1 MKKSSPG
8 PPGTEGGAKTDVLT
22 SRFHFTYAGGQSTA
36 TIDRPLYYL
45 RGVDNRKG
53 SEYINESFFRDARV
67 AELEDALDLGSSP
80 HCG

>member
-22 SRFHFTYAGGQSTA
+22 SRFHITYAGGQSTE
-36 TIDRPLYYL
+36 TIDRLLLL
-45 RGVDNRKG
+45 RGVDNQKG
-53 SEYINESFFRDARV
+53 SEYIKESFFRDARV